1 MTGKRGEGWKKK
13 LEAQRPLEETGE
25 VTRVGVAGEAVLKSV
40 PSVFRPALD
49 DGIQGCRYW

>member
-25 VTRVGVAGEAVLKSV
+25 VTRVVVAGEAVLKSV

-49 DGIQGCRYW
+49 DGIQGCHYW